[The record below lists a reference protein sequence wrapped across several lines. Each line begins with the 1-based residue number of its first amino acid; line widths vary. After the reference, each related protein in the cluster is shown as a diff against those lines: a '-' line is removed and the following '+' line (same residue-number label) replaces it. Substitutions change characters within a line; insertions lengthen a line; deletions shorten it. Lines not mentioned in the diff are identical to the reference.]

1 MTGGAVDRDGS
12 SRDGSGLAP
21 SAFGS
26 LLGSELKFWRGGE
39 AEVHLPFRDDLLQRA
54 GFLHGAV
61 VSYLADTACARAAAS
76 LVGECRTAEY
86 KINFLA
92 PGAGELFIGRGHV
105 VKATRR
111 TAIARA
117 DVFAVKDGAE
127 KLIAI
132 ATATLMRV

>member
-1 MTGGAVDRDGS
+1 MNGGKI
-12 SRDGSGLAP
+12 AP
-21 SAFGS
+21 SPFGS
-26 LLGSELKFWRGGE
+26 LVGSELKFWRDGE
-39 AEVHLPFRDDLLQRA
+39 AEVRLPFRDDLLQRG
-54 GFLHGAV
+54 GFVHGAV
-61 VSYLADTACARAAAS
+61 LSYLADTACARAAAS

-92 PGAGELFIGRGHV
+92 PGAGDLFIGRGHV

>member
-1 MTGGAVDRDGS
+1 MSDAAAGP
-12 SRDGSGLAP
+12 DGSGLRP
-21 SAFGS
+21 SPFGS
-26 LLGSELKFWRGGE
+26 LVGSELKFWRNGE
-39 AEVHLPFRDDLLQRA
+39 AEVHLPFRDDLLQRG
-54 GFLHGAV
+54 GFVHGAV
-61 VSYLADTACARAAAS
+61 LSYLADPACARAAAS

-92 PGAGELFIGRGHV
+92 PGAGEMFIGRGHV

-117 DVFAVKDGAE
+117 DVFAVKEGAE

>member
-1 MTGGAVDRDGS
+1 M
-12 SRDGSGLAP
+12 SGEIAP
-21 SAFGS
+21 SPFGS
-26 LLGSELKFWRGGE
+26 LLGSELKFWRDGK
-39 AEVHLPFRDDLLQRA
+39 AEVHLPFRDDLLQRG
-54 GFLHGAV
+54 GFVHGAV
-61 VSYLADTACARAAAS
+61 LSYLADTACARAAS

-117 DVFAVKDGAE
+117 DVFAVTDGAE

>member
-1 MTGGAVDRDGS
+1 MTGGMTGPAA
-12 SRDGSGLAP
+12 AP
-21 SAFGS
+21 DKDALVPSPFGS
-26 LLGSELKFWRGGE
+26 LLGSELKFWRDGA
-39 AEVHLPFRDDLLQRA
+39 AEVHLPYRDDLLQRG

-61 VSYLADTACARAAAS
+61 LSYLADTACARAAAS

-92 PGAGELFIGRGHV
+92 PGAGALFIGRGRV

-117 DVFAVKDGAE
+117 DIFAATDDAE

>member
-1 MTGGAVDRDGS
+1 MSGDAP
-12 SRDGSGLAP
+12 GSGGKLVP

-26 LLGSELKFWRGGE
+26 LLGSELKCWRDGE
-39 AEVHLPFRDDLLQRA
+39 AEVHLPFRDDLLQRG

-86 KINFLA
+86 KINFMA
-92 PGAGELFIGRGHV
+92 PGAGDLFVGRGHV

>member
-1 MTGGAVDRDGS
+1 MTGGAADRDGS
-12 SRDGSGLAP
+12 GRDGSDLAP

-26 LLGSELKFWRGGE
+26 LLGSELKYWRDGK
-39 AEVHLPFRDDLLQRA
+39 AEVHLPFRDDLLQRG

-127 KLIAI
+127 KPIAI

>member
-1 MTGGAVDRDGS
+1 VSGAAPGADGK
-12 SRDGSGLAP
+12 LAP

-26 LLGSELKFWRGGE
+26 LLGSELKFWRDGE
-39 AEVHLPFRDDLLQRA
+39 AEVHLPFRDDLLQRG
-54 GFLHGAV
+54 GFVHGAV

-92 PGAGELFIGRGHV
+92 PGAGERFIGRGHV

-117 DVFAVKDGAE
+117 DVFAVTDGAE

>member
-1 MTGGAVDRDGS
+1 MTGGEAV
-12 SRDGSGLAP
+12 RDGSGLAP

-39 AEVHLPFRDDLLQRA
+39 AEVHLPLRDDLLQRG

>member
-1 MTGGAVDRDGS
+1 MSGAVS
-12 SRDGSGLAP
+12 GSGPSSGGKLAP

-26 LLGSELKFWRGGE
+26 LLGSELKYWRDGE
-39 AEVHLPFRDDLLQRA
+39 AEVHLPFRDDLVQRG
-54 GFLHGAV
+54 GFLHGAA

-92 PGAGELFIGRGHV
+92 PGAGDLFVGRGHV

-117 DVFAVKDGAE
+117 DVFAVNDGAE

>member
-1 MTGGAVDRDGS
+1 MT
-12 SRDGSGLAP
+12 GSGLAP
-21 SAFGS
+21 SPFGS
-26 LLGSELKFWRGGE
+26 PVGSELRFWRDGE
-39 AEVHLPFRDDLLQRA
+39 AEVRLPFRDDLLQRG
-54 GFLHGAV
+54 GFIHGAV
-61 VSYLADTACARAAAS
+61 LSYLADTACARAAAS

-111 TAIARA
+111 TAIARV
-117 DVFAVKDGAE
+117 DVFAVKDGVE

-132 ATATLMRV
+132 ATATPMRV

>member
-1 MTGGAVDRDGS
+1 MSDGVAGP
-12 SRDGSGLAP
+12 DKAGLRP
-21 SAFGS
+21 SPFGS
-26 LLGSELKFWRGGE
+26 LVGSELKFWRDGK
-39 AEVHLPFRDDLLQRA
+39 AEVHLPFRDDLLQRG
-54 GFLHGAV
+54 GFVHGAV
-61 VSYLADTACARAAAS
+61 LSYLADTACARAAAS

-127 KLIAI
+127 RLIAI